1 MRVTG
6 VTFFYKFPGNAN
18 RKHWHLPYKNNVMK
32 SFNIFLFGALA
43 GAVAGLLL
51 APESGADL
59 RFRIKTLLKKKGYIK
74 PDEIDILAERI
85 ACEIEK

>member
-1 MRVTG
+1 M
-6 VTFFYKFPGNAN
+6 
-18 RKHWHLPYKNNVMK
+18 
-32 SFNIFLFGALA
+32 
-43 GAVAGLLL
+43 LL

>member
-1 MRVTG
+1 
-6 VTFFYKFPGNAN
+6 
-18 RKHWHLPYKNNVMK
+18 MK

-43 GAVAGLLL
+43 GAVAALLL